1 MKNVDMRFRVKTLI
15 ETNRLTPVDVGAKL
29 QKRYFVRFLLM
40 PIKAFLTGIVLS
52 IASWIALDYVGQF
65 ALFRYIAG
73 AIIAVTILLGVITV
87 WHVVD
92 TAVKILR
99 RDYGFY
105 ESAIVDTSRNGY
117 QLLGIEDGVTLVLF
131 GRKDYTPGEKVL
143 IARMGE
149 DLRIISE

>member
-1 MKNVDMRFRVKTLI
+1 M
-15 ETNRLTPVDVGAKL
+15 
-29 QKRYFVRFLLM
+29 
-40 PIKAFLTGIVLS
+40 
-52 IASWIALDYVGQF
+52 
-65 ALFRYIAG
+65 
-73 AIIAVTILLGVITV
+73 
-87 WHVVD
+87 
-92 TAVKILR
+92 KILR